1 MIKYLEELLYEKT
14 KETQSAILYAQWN
27 YDKKVIPS
35 ALNAVS
41 NLFPHY
47 SLHDESHSITIINNI
62 VRVLGKENMVKLS
75 AIDIWL
81 ILEASYNHDIGMVVS
96 SEELLKTIESDKFIS
111 FFKELLQDTK
121 NSLYEFANQFN
132 IIENKIRSKEDVYN
146 LELNDSIKFILAE
159 FFRRIHAERSVDIII
174 NPLGELSLASPRGVI
189 PARINRILANIC
201 SCHTK
206 NFEDVMKLP
215 FSEVGID
222 IEDSHP
228 RFIACLLRIGDLLDL
243 DNNRFS
249 DVMLRT
255 LTKVPIDTL
264 NHKSKHLSIE
274 SFRVDK
280 EIIEITANC
289 KDYDVANIT
298 QHWFNYLNSEITMQM
313 VSWNK
318 IVPFKELGYLPSI
331 GKLEVILE
339 NYDLIDGKNKPKFSV
354 DTDKALAL
362 LQGAGIYDG
371 AFQCIREV
379 LQNAVDATLIRIWLE
394 HNETSD
400 FSTPQSKEFINLTND
415 YPIIININEK
425 EIEGNLKC
433 WEIEIKDK
441 GTGISSTDLKFLMNT
456 GSSSKNRERIHII
469 ENMPVWLKPS
479 GTFGIG
485 FQSIFMLTDLVT
497 IETKSFFDEEFRII
511 ELNSP
516 SSKKNGDILIQKKKT
531 THAIKPGS
539 KISFIHKT
547 KAIPE
552 GYTVS
557 IGTNAEKVVT
567 NFDPF
572 SNESMDVEIAKIID
586 EIFDFSN
593 KSYIPIKLFIDSEE
607 MKIPSLEG
615 KFDYFDPENSL
626 EFKIHCGDQKN
637 GWRVLTYYKN
647 QTAENRLHQEFD
659 SLGFEINIHKD
670 KASEVLTLN
679 RNKIKPEY
687 SKTLS
692 HDFYKSS
699 FKIISENFDVIF
711 QTEEKK
717 SIASMFLNFYK
728 ELVETKDIDLSQF
741 KHWENFQIDIKVEG
755 TEVKKN
761 MVDLLNEAKKIIIKE
776 NTNRTPKNDDIY
788 EFNNSELSISLF
800 NLRPA
805 FGFTKFLLFKLS
817 EYFSSVESK
826 IDSLGQ
832 SRTIIY
838 SKEKQGSAVQD
849 DELIN
854 ILKNTIRYSARVTIP
869 CLEKY
874 FDLRIND
881 DSHTPYLSHYT
892 LDGNIYFPF
901 PKMLSPFIKQ
911 TNDTNQK
918 FLNEEV
924 SDKLIDW
931 VYDNRHNTETT
942 KKQIIEAYKLFC
954 NDNDLSL
961 INAQEKESNQ

>member
-62 VRVLGKENMVKLS
+62 VRVLGKENIANLS

-96 SEELLKTIESDKFIS
+96 SEELLRTIESDKFIS

-121 NSLYEFANQFN
+121 NSLFEFAKQFD
-132 IIENKIRSKEDVYN
+132 IIENKIRSKENVYN

-159 FFRRIHAERSVDIII
+159 FFRRTHAERSADIII
-174 NPLGELSLASPRGVI
+174 NPLGELSIASPRGVI
-189 PARINRILANIC
+189 PMRINKILANIC

-222 IEDSHP
+222 IEDAHP

-280 EIIEITANC
+280 EVIEITANC

-313 VSWNK
+313 INWNQ

-331 GKLEVILE
+331 GKLEVKLE

-371 AFQCIREV
+371 AYQCIREI
-379 LQNAVDATLIRIWLE
+379 LQNAVDASLIRMWLE
-394 HNETSD
+394 NYESCD
-400 FSTPQSKEFINLTND
+400 FSTPQSNDFINLINE
-415 YPIIININEK
+415 YPIVININEK
-425 EIEGNLKC
+425 EIEGDFKC
-433 WEIEIKDK
+433 WKIEIKDK

-456 GSSSKNRERIHII
+456 GSSSRNRERIKII
-469 ENMPVWLKPS
+469 ENMPLWLKPS

-485 FQSIFMLTDLVT
+485 FQSVFMLTDLVT

-531 THAIKPGS
+531 THTIKPGS

-547 KAIPE
+547 KAIPD
-552 GYTVS
+552 GYSVNF
-557 IGTNAEKVVT
+557 GTNAERVVT

-572 SNESMDVEIAKIID
+572 SSESMDVEIAKIID
-586 EIFDFSN
+586 EIFDFAD
-593 KSYIPIKLFIDSEE
+593 KSYIPIKLFIDNEE
-607 MKIPSLEG
+607 LKIQSVKN
-615 KFDYFDPENSL
+615 KFDYFDPESSL
-626 EFKIHCGDQKN
+626 EISINCGNEKY
-637 GWRVLTYYKN
+637 GWKLLTYYKN
-647 QTAENRLHQEFD
+647 QNVENRLAEEFD
-659 SLGFEINIHKD
+659 ALGFEINIHKD

-679 RNKIKPEY
+679 RNKIRSEY
-687 SKTLS
+687 FKTLKS
-692 HDFYKSS
+692 DFFKTS
-699 FKIISENFDVIF
+699 FKIIIKNFDVIF
-711 QTEEKK
+711 PTEEKK
-717 SIASMFLNFYK
+717 SIGSMFLHFYK
-728 ELVETKDIDLSQF
+728 EFDETNVFDISEF
-741 KHWENFQIDIKVEG
+741 NHWENFEIDLKLNKNDS
-755 TEVKKN
+755 VKK
-761 MVDLLNEAKKIIIKE
+761 MIDLLTESKKIIIKNNPNSTFRNE
-776 NTNRTPKNDDIY
+776 DVY
-788 EFNNSELSISLF
+788 EFSNAELSISLS
-800 NLRPA
+800 NLRPSFA
-805 FGFTKFLLFKLS
+805 FTKFFLMKI
-817 EYFSSVESK
+817 EGYFTAIESK
-826 IDSLGQ
+826 RDEQ
-832 SRTIIY
+832 NSRTIIY
-838 SKEKQGSAVQD
+838 SKGVQGSPIQEE
-849 DELIN
+849 ELLN
-854 ILKNTIRYSARVTIP
+854 ILKNTTRYNARVTIP
-869 CLEKY
+869 CLKKY
-874 FDLRIND
+874 FDLRIKNE
-881 DSHTPYLSHYT
+881 SHTPYLRHYN

-901 PKMLSPFIKQ
+901 PKMLSPFLNHTIEF
-911 TNDTNQK
+911 NQGTLK
-918 FLNEEV
+918 EV
-924 SDKLIDW
+924 INDKLIDW
-931 VYDNRHNTETT
+931 VYDNRHNLDTT
-942 KKQIIEAYKLFC
+942 REQITNAYKLFC
-954 NDNDLSL
+954 KDYNIEL
-961 INAQEKESNQ
+961 INI